1 MKKTHLEISEFLKIQ
16 SLKVLKTST
25 AEWRGQQEKISE
37 VEERVGITQAE
48 QQGENRLKKVNRA
61 TKSCRTITKDVI
73 FVSLESKK
81 QRKRS
86 ALKKVLG
93 EIMAEHFSNMEKKDK
108 LKFFQIWKKT
118 YMDLKIW
125 AKL

>member
-37 VEERVGITQAE
+37 VEERVGITQAD
-48 QQGENRLKKVNRA
+48 QQRENRLKKVNRA

-73 FVSLESKK
+73 FVSLNPRNRERD
-81 QRKRS
+81 Q
-86 ALKKVLG
+86 
-93 EIMAEHFSNMEKKDK
+93 H
-108 LKFFQIWKKT
+108 
-118 YMDLKIW
+118 
-125 AKL
+125 

>member
-16 SLKVLKTST
+16 ALKVLKTST

-48 QQGENRLKKVNRA
+48 QQGENRLKKVKRA

>member
-37 VEERVGITQAE
+37 VEERVGITQAD
-48 QQGENRLKKVNRA
+48 QQRENRLKKVNRA

-73 FVSLESKK
+73 FVSLE
-81 QRKRS
+81 
-86 ALKKVLG
+86 
-93 EIMAEHFSNMEKKDK
+93 
-108 LKFFQIWKKT
+108 FQDRRNRIE
-118 YMDLKIW
+118 L
-125 AKL
+125 

>member
-16 SLKVLKTST
+16 SLKVLKTLI
-25 AEWRGQQEKISE
+25 AEWRGQQERITE

-48 QQGENRLKKVNRA
+48 QQRENRLKKVNRA
-61 TKSCRTITKDVI
+61 TESCRTITKDII

-86 ALKKVLG
+86 APKKVLG

-108 LKFFQIWKKT
+108 LKVFQIWKKT
-118 YMDLKIW
+118 YIDLKI
-125 AKL
+125 